1 MPCGKSLFPW
11 GKSKMSRRKSRF
23 PCGKSHF
30 LWRKSK
36 MACRKSHF
44 PWRKSK
50 IPTQEIAFPFGK
62 NKIPHRIG
70 RTLLAG
76 AVRFLASHE
85 NEANLIHAAFSDDE
99 VAVARRLH
107 VAHDAATARDRP
119 ALELFGFDVE
129 PYQHVGPDR
138 RFDVP
143 DGAVEIGDPVGLRS
157 R

>member
-1 MPCGKSLFPW
+1 M
-11 GKSKMSRRKSRF
+11 

-30 LWRKSK
+30 VGESK
-36 MACRKSHF
+36 NAPREIAF
-44 PWRKSK
+44 PVKEK
-50 IPTQEIAFPFGK
+50 QNPTQEIAFPCGK

-70 RTLLAG
+70 RILLAG

-85 NEANLIHAAFSDDE
+85 NEANLIYAAFRDDK

-107 VAHDAATARDRP
+107 VAYDAATARDRP

-138 RFDVP
+138 RFD
-143 DGAVEIGDPVGLRS
+143 
-157 R
+157 

>member
-1 MPCGKSLFPW
+1 MP
-11 GKSKMSRRKSRF
+11 RR
-23 PCGKSHF
+23 KSHF

-44 PWRKSK
+44 PWR
-50 IPTQEIAFPFGK
+50 K

-143 DGAVEIGDPVGLRS
+143 DGAVEIGDPVGLGSRS
-157 R
+157 TRGRPVGDLA